1 MRPPAFWN
9 GPPGLMARALQPLSA
24 LTAAATAARVKRPGL
39 RLPVPVIS
47 VGNLT
52 VGGTGKTPTVIL
64 ILQVLA
70 ARGIAGHVVSR
81 GYGGRL
87 AGPLR
92 VEPGL
97 TAADVGDEPVML
109 SAFAP
114 VWVARDRA
122 LGGLAAVAAG
132 AGAVVL
138 DDGHQNPGLVKDLSL
153 VVVDAATGFGNGLC
167 LPAGPLREPVEA
179 GLARADLVLAI
190 GEGPALDASVPV
202 VTGRLM
208 PLPTG
213 MPWAGLRAF
222 AFAGIGRPEK
232 FFATLRA
239 LGAEVA
245 GTVALPDHA
254 PIPPAL
260 FQRLQSDARAAGA
273 LLVTTEK
280 DAARLT
286 DAQRAAVTVLP
297 VRLVLDRPDM
307 LDRHLDGICGKNAV
321 PSRP

>member
-1 MRPPAFWN
+1 MRAPGFWQR
-9 GPPGLMARALQPLSA
+9 PPGLAARLLQPLSH
-24 LTAAATAARVKRPGL
+24 LTAAATAARVGRPGL
-39 RLPVPVIS
+39 RLGVPVIS

-64 ILQVLA
+64 ILRMLA
-70 ARGIAGHVVSR
+70 DRGIAAHVVSR
-81 GYGGRL
+81 GYGGRM
-87 AGPLR
+87 AGPVR
-92 VEPGL
+92 VTPRHAPAE
-97 TAADVGDEPVML
+97 VGDEPLML
-109 SAFAP
+109 QDFAP

-167 LPAGPLREPVEA
+167 LPAGPLREPVAA
-179 GLARADLVLAI
+179 GLARADLVLAL
-190 GEGPALDASVPV
+190 GDGPPAAASVPV
-202 VTGRLM
+202 LTGRLA

-213 MPWAGLRAF
+213 MPWAGLRTF

-239 LGAEVA
+239 VGAEVA
-245 GTVALPDHA
+245 GTVSLPDHA

-260 FQRLQSDARAAGA
+260 FARLQTDARAAGA

-286 DAQRAAVTVLP
+286 PAQRGAVTVLP
-297 VRLVLDRPDM
+297 VRLTLDDPAL
-307 LDRHLDGICGKNAV
+307 LDRHLDRLFRRDD
-321 PSRP
+321 PSRT